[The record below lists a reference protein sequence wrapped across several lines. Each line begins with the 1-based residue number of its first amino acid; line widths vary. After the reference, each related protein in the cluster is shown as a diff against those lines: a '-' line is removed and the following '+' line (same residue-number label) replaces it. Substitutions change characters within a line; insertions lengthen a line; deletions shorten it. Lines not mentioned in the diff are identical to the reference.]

1 MDRFHPR
8 ERNCGTEKGPWGTD
22 ISRSHFRPHRRCE
35 VWKWP
40 WRPGR
45 ARRSNG
51 NRPGPAAASPRLPR
65 GCAGRGIRRF
75 LLPPRPHRRGPP
87 AAGRGTPARRLGQAH
102 LRRQLRGT
110 VPFPPLAGSPLARL
124 GSGD

>member
-8 ERNCGTEKGPWGTD
+8 ERNCGTEKGHGEQIFPVLTSVHTAGVKCG
-22 ISRSHFRPHRRCE
+22 S
-35 VWKWP
+35 
-40 WRPGR
+40 GR

-65 GCAGRGIRRF
+65 GRAGRGIRRF

-110 VPFPPLAGSPLARL
+110 VPFPPLAASPLARL